1 MGGFMLYND
10 DQPKGILTFN
20 SFCDLIKRQCIDF
33 PRITEDDIQDRSKG
47 DALSKGLVILQ
58 TSWFILQC
66 IARWNQH
73 LSVTE
78 LELVTLAFAALNGVM
93 YFLWWN
99 KPLDVWRAFPIYL
112 RKDKDLSKQYRLSES
127 LIPVQEHKAE
137 DVEKVLD
144 LEQKRYEENK
154 QREGE
159 VRFEETPEVF

>member
-1 MGGFMLYND
+1 
-10 DQPKGILTFN
+10 
-20 SFCDLIKRQCIDF
+20 
-33 PRITEDDIQDRSKG
+33 
-47 DALSKGLVILQ
+47 
-58 TSWFILQC
+58 
-66 IARWNQH
+66 
-73 LSVTE
+73 
-78 LELVTLAFAALNGVM
+78 M

-99 KPLDVWRAFPIYL
+99 KPLDVRRAFPIYL

-159 VRFEETPEVF
+159 VRFKETPEVF